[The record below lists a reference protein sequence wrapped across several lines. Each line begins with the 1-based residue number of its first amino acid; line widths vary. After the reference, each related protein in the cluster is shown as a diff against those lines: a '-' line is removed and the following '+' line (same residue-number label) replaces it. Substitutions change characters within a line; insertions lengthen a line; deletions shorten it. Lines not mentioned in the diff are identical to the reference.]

1 MALPIVWLSHIR
13 NKESRDSFAKT
24 VLNALHS
31 DTVIARLRQLVEQ
44 KIEVVDQ
51 DTTSDKQFE
60 VPAWAF
66 WRANVDGKMTAY
78 REVLKLLETP
88 KK

>member
-1 MALPIVWLSHIR
+1 MGLPIVWLSHIR
-13 NKESRDSFAKT
+13 KKESRDSFAKT
-24 VLNALHS
+24 VTNALHS
-31 DTVIARLRQLVEQ
+31 DTVIARLRQLVQQ

-51 DTTSDKQFE
+51 DTTSDKQFDTH
-60 VPAWAF
+60 AWAY

-88 KK
+88 TK